1 MQGVVKHNSR
11 ARLLQEIQLNVAS
24 LTDLT
29 HQLIRGMSESKNGI
43 IVNVASLTAFQPA
56 PYMAVYAATKAYVL
70 SFAEALWAVN
80 Q

>member
-1 MQGVVKHNSR
+1 MTRNPAECCVTHGFD
-11 ARLLQEIQLNVAS
+11 AS
-24 LTDLT
+24 ADQR
-29 HQLIRGMSESKNGI
+29 HEREKNGI